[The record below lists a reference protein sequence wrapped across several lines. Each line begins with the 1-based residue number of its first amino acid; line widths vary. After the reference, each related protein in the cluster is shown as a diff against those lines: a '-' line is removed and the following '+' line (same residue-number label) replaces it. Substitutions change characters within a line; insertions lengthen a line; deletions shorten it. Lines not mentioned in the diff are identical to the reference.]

1 MNNFYSQFVKLF
13 DETISDKLIIEIN
26 KKYSIP
32 TGELKQLFEE
42 VLLIDD
48 RNMLVVPLKKTAK
61 KLEPKVK
68 KTVNRKV
75 PDDNKRCIALTK
87 GNDRCKSSQSNKN
100 GHSLLCSL
108 HTKNGVDKYGVLDE
122 YKEQYFEQQ
131 NKQQVLTP
139 IEEETIQENP
149 EQYDEVDEKIEKIL
163 RSNKNN
169 LKLEFVE

>member
-13 DETISDKLIIEIN
+13 DETISEKLITEIN

-48 RNMLVVPLKKTAK
+48 RNMLVVPLKKTIK
-61 KLEPKVK
+61 GSTTKLEPKVK

-75 PDDNKRCIALTK
+75 PDDDKRCIALTK

-100 GHSLLCSL
+100 GHSFLCSL
-108 HTKNGVDKYGVLDE
+108 HTKNGVDKYGVLEE
-122 YKEQYFEQQ
+122 YKEQYLAQQ
-131 NKQQVLTP
+131 NNQQQVLNP
-139 IEEETIQENP
+139 IQEETEHH
-149 EQYDEVDEKIEKIL
+149 DEVDNKIEAIL
-163 RSNKNN
+163 ANNKN